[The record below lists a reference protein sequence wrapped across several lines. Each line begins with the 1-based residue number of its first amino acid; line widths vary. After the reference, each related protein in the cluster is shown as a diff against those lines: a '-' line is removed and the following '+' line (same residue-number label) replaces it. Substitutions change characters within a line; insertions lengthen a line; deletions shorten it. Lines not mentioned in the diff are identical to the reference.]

1 MAVKIN
7 KKRVMITLP
16 RRQVEWLY
24 DFCSKHDITLSHYI
38 SWILTKKA
46 EEMLTILKLQHTPYT
61 ENELNEAL
69 RIIKTKWVDP
79 LYDEIAE
86 DEIDRKL
93 K

>member
-24 DFCSKHDITLSHYI
+24 DFCERHDITLSHYI

-46 EEMLTILKLQHTPYT
+46 EEMLTILKAQEKPYT
-61 ENELNEAL
+61 ESELEETL

-79 LYDEIAE
+79 LEDEIAE
-86 DEIDRKL
+86 SEIDRRL